1 MFSMGY
7 IPNWTD
13 FLIKKFK
20 DISPWA
26 YVVEGLNGEEMTRNI
41 YEQELKKSKQTVLD
55 L

>member
-26 YVVEGLNGEEMTRNI
+26 YGVEGLNGEEMTEIFMNKN
-41 YEQELKKSKQTVLD
+41 LKKVNRLF
-55 L
+55 